1 MKKLVILRGLPGSGK
16 TRAILEILKEHNYLP
31 ALPEVDARIAE
42 VSCSAD
48 HHFENKGDYGE
59 YIFNPAELG
68 RAHMLCQAKA
78 LDAMAA
84 GKPLVIIDNTNTRHW
99 EYYIYQ
105 RMGDH
110 FGYEIEVRCIG
121 GTSMEDVRKYAA
133 RNVHG
138 VPELKILEMA
148 YRWEE

>member
-1 MKKLVILRGLPGSGK
+1 MKKLIILRGLPGSGK
-16 TRAILEILKEHNYLP
+16 THAILEILKEHNYLP
-31 ALPEVDARIAE
+31 ALPEIDSRIAE
-42 VSCSAD
+42 VVCSAD
-48 HHFENKGDYGE
+48 HHFQRNGE
-59 YIFNPAELG
+59 YEFNPAELG

-84 GKPLVIIDNTNTRHW
+84 GKTLVVIDNTNTRHW

-110 FGYEIEVRCIG
+110 FGYSTEVRCIG
-121 GTSMEDVRKYAA
+121 GTSMDDVREYSA

-138 VPELKILEMA
+138 VPEMKILEMA
-148 YRWEE
+148 YRWED